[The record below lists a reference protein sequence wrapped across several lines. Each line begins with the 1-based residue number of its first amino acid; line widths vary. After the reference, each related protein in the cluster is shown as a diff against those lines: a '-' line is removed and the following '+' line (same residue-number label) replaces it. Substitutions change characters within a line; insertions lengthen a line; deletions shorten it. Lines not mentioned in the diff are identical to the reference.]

1 MQLSIEGEKKRK
13 GGQIALTERQIKI
26 IEFMQRNGKIT
37 SGDLQKM
44 FQISRQAIHK
54 EIRKMAELDIIE
66 QKGSGKAI
74 FYVLK

>member
-1 MQLSIEGEKKRK
+1 
-13 GGQIALTERQIKI
+13 
-26 IEFMQRNGKIT
+26 
-37 SGDLQKM
+37 M
-44 FQISRQAIHK
+44 FEISRQAIHK